1 MKKLKKKLR
10 IGLKTILVMSMS
22 SKTAFLRKF
31 KVFDKEESSHLTD
44 NEVYRFLSLK
54 EDLKR
59 KLMEE
64 EIKK

>member
-1 MKKLKKKLR
+1 
-10 IGLKTILVMSMS
+10 MSMS